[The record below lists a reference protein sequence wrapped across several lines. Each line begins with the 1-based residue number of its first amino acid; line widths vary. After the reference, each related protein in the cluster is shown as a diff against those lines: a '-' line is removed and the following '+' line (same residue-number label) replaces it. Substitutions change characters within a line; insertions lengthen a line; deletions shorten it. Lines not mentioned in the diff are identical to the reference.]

1 MGNVGSNLS
10 LFLVTTE
17 PNEAAADDR
26 GVRVE
31 GSNSDEPFTASQD
44 IHIII
49 STSRHIYLFFGSIMQ
64 DSEVAHIFNEDR
76 EPYAPYGMTC
86 QLWKP
91 SLMNR
96 PDYHN
101 EIELNFLERGSLT
114 YLLRGR
120 RVTVSAGRL
129 TAFWALVPH
138 QIVDSEGGAPYY
150 VATIPLASFL
160 QWSLRQEFVNAILRG
175 EVIEG
180 PESMQEGDR
189 YRFRQWLVDAGEGS
203 EVMSDVM
210 LMEVEARLH
219 RLAATYS
226 GAAPSAEET
235 VNLDASR
242 SSDVETM
249 AVFVAANYQQ
259 SLHIKD
265 IADSVGL
272 HPDYATSL
280 FQRTFGMT
288 LYDYLL
294 DHRITHAQRLLATT
308 DNKISTIAFDSGFNS
323 ISRFNVAFK
332 ATCRCTPSTY
342 RQSHSLT
349 LPYAPSSSHSI
360 R

>member
-1 MGNVGSNLS
+1 
-10 LFLVTTE
+10 
-17 PNEAAADDR
+17 
-26 GVRVE
+26 
-31 GSNSDEPFTASQD
+31 
-44 IHIII
+44 
-49 STSRHIYLFFGSIMQ
+49 MQ
-64 DSEVAHIFNEDR
+64 DSEIAHIFNEDR
-76 EPYAPYGMTC
+76 KPYTPYGTTC

-120 RVTVSAGRL
+120 RVTARAGRL
-129 TAFWALVPH
+129 AAFWALVPH
-138 QIVDSEGGAPYY
+138 QIVDSEGDAPYY

-160 QWSLRQEFVNAILRG
+160 QWGLPPDFVNAILRG

-180 PESMQEGDR
+180 PEAMQECDR
-189 YRFRQWLVDAGEGS
+189 CRFRQWLIDADEGS
-203 EVMSDVM
+203 EVLTDAM

-219 RLAATYS
+219 RLAASYS
-226 GAAPSAEET
+226 GSTPPAEKS
-235 VNLDASR
+235 VNLDASK

-249 AVFVAANYQQ
+249 AVFVAANYQH

-308 DNKISTIAFDSGFNS
+308 NKKISTIAFDSGFNS
-323 ISRFNVAFK
+323 ISRFNAAFK
-332 ATCRCTPSTY
+332 DTCQYTPSTY
-342 RQSHSLT
+342 RQSHKLT
-349 LPYAPSSSHSI
+349 
-360 R
+360 

>member
-1 MGNVGSNLS
+1 
-10 LFLVTTE
+10 
-17 PNEAAADDR
+17 
-26 GVRVE
+26 
-31 GSNSDEPFTASQD
+31 
-44 IHIII
+44 
-49 STSRHIYLFFGSIMQ
+49 MQ
-64 DSEVAHIFNEDR
+64 DSEIAHIFNEER
-76 EPYAPYGMTC
+76 EPYTPYGTTC

-101 EIELNFLERGSLT
+101 EIELNFLEHGSLT

-120 RVTVSAGRL
+120 RVTVRAGRL

-138 QIVDSEGGAPYY
+138 QIVESEGDAPYY

-160 QWSLRQEFVNAILRG
+160 QWSLPPEFVNAILRG

-180 PESMQEGDR
+180 SDSACESDHC
-189 YRFRQWLVDAGEGS
+189 RFRQWLVDATDEAEVTS
-203 EVMSDVM
+203 EIM
-210 LMEVEARLH
+210 LMEIEARLH
-219 RLAATYS
+219 RLAATFAGS
-226 GAAPSAEET
+226 TPAVEQS
-235 VNLDASR
+235 VNLDAER

-259 SLHIKD
+259 ALQIKD
-265 IADSVGL
+265 IADCVGL

-308 DNKISTIAFDSGFNS
+308 DKKISTIAFDSGFNS
-323 ISRFNVAFK
+323 ISRFNAAFK
-332 ATCRCTPSTY
+332 DTCQCTPSSY
-342 RQSHSLT
+342 RQSHQLV
-349 LPYAPSSSHSI
+349 
-360 R
+360 